1 MNAINAVLGWLVLAV
16 CAAQAL
22 GFVVAGWVV
31 VGDHLKGRRGKAR
44 S

>member
-1 MNAINAVLGWLVLAV
+1 MNAVLGGLVLAV
-16 CAAQAL
+16 CAAQAV
-22 GFVVAGWVV
+22 GFLVAGWIV